1 MDTKIVNIDK
11 YRKCLSMVMLMC
23 IKEDTWAK
31 FVAKLNNTEAGMKK
45 SVAYKKGVPSNYI
58 HRYCVYYTVHFT
70 LWNSA
75 DIVEAEL
82 HAVQH
87 LPYYSIIPFSYDS
100 VKTCFQNSDCITE
113 NLLRRMK
120 LFELLL
126 LESGDLHLKACA
138 FKFLIVL
145 LLCYTIVLLELQLC
159 SYFIAKLSSIIFWN
173 ISI

>member
-1 MDTKIVNIDK
+1 MINIESVSVWWCLCVLRDTSGQFV
-11 YRKCLSMVMLMC
+11 
-23 IKEDTWAK
+23 AK
-31 FVAKLNNTEAGMKK
+31 FMKKLNNTEAGMKK
-45 SVAYKKGVPSNYI
+45 SIAYKKVVSSNYI

-75 DIVEAEL
+75 EIVETEL
-82 HAVQH
+82 HTVQH
-87 LPYYSIIPFSYDS
+87 VPYYSIIPFSYDS
-100 VKTCFQNSDCITE
+100 VKRCFQNSDCITE
-113 NLLRRMK
+113 NLLRRME

-145 LLCYTIVLLELQLC
+145 LFCCTIALLQLQLC